1 MLLQFYQVKK
11 GDDQVSSTYVLHP
24 AAFAIKLTLT
34 LTLTFTFTL
43 SLTLNPILDLTWNL
57 TLTHTGSKNMFR

>member
-24 AAFAIKLTLT
+24 AWTYPNQDQDAKPQSGSFNILQVPNVYFKGMDVLCTYKIKL
-34 LTLTFTFTL
+34 
-43 SLTLNPILDLTWNL
+43 
-57 TLTHTGSKNMFR
+57 

>member
-24 AAFAIKLTLT
+24 A
-34 LTLTFTFTL
+34 TFLYQMVLISTELICFC
-43 SLTLNPILDLTWNL
+43 
-57 TLTHTGSKNMFR
+57 